1 VALLPNGAGMDILS
15 LSGQPLRLSWIMSFG
30 MGTVLSMR
38 LITSAIAVLSLGG
51 AGGIYMTTHPAQ
63 WLGPKVYA
71 ARKAD
76 EAEALRYVKIR
87 PLFIPIIGDKGV
99 SEDVSISITIEVPDS
114 ERAQVVRTDEP
125 FLTDAFIHDMYG
137 VLNNSSGRRDG
148 VVRVDVI
155 KDRLNRTSRRIL
167 GDENVNDV
175 LLEVVYQQRAM

>member
-1 VALLPNGAGMDILS
+1 MDILS

-30 MGTVLSMR
+30 MGAVLSMR
-38 LITSAIAVLSLGG
+38 LTTFAIAVLSLGG
-51 AGGIYMTTHPAQ
+51 AAGTYMTMHPAQ

-71 ARKAD
+71 VGKEARKAD

-137 VLNNSSGRRDG
+137 VLNNFSGRRDG

-175 LLEVVYQQRAM
+175 LLEVVYQQRI

>member
-1 VALLPNGAGMDILS
+1 
-15 LSGQPLRLSWIMSFG
+15 MSFG
-30 MGTVLSMR
+30 TGAVLSMR

-76 EAEALRYVKIR
+76 EAEALRYVKIE
-87 PLFIPIIGDKGV
+87 PLFIPIIGDKGL
-99 SEDVSISITIEVPDS
+99 SENVSISIVIEVPDS
-114 ERAQVVRTDEP
+114 ERAQVVRTNEP
-125 FLTDAFIHDMYG
+125 LLTDAFIHDMYS

-155 KDRLNRTSRRIL
+155 KDRLNRSSRRIL